1 MRPLALALPLLVL
14 AALPAAARAQAPAP
28 ADSAKELRITS
39 ASPGWD
45 AFFRVRVD
53 AGSAPAGSTLEVTAA
68 SAMQKQGEDVQVR
81 TPATLRIVSDAPF
94 RVTLAS
100 AAGEGPIQ
108 LVSTTAG
115 REVVVSGDEIS
126 LEREERGGPVTLL
139 RAKEI
144 QVRVPEKPV
153 SR

>member
-14 AALPAAARAQAPAP
+14 AALPAAARAQAPADP
-28 ADSAKELRITS
+28 AKELRVTS
-39 ASPGWD
+39 ASPGRN
-45 AFFRVRVD
+45 AYFRVRVD
-53 AGSAPAGSTLEVTAA
+53 AGAAPAGSTLEVTAA
-68 SAMQKQGEDVQVR
+68 SAMQKQGNDVQVR
-81 TPATLRIVSDAPF
+81 TPATLRIISEGPF

-108 LVSTTAG
+108 LVSTTAD

-144 QVRVPEKPV
+144 RTRVPEKPV